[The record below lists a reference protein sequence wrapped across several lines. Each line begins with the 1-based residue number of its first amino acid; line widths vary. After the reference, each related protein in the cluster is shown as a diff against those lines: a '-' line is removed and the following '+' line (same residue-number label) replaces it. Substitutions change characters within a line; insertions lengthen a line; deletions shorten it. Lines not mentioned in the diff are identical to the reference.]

1 MRRAITVA
9 VAALLAVGLAGC
21 APEHDAAY
29 PPASAETLQAGVLA
43 VSQAAASDDAESAL
57 TRLDELQAA
66 LLDCK
71 ARGAIGDARFDSIS
85 AAIELVRADLEKA
98 AAEQAPTE
106 NPEDSP
112 GNSDKPGKPGKP
124 DKPGKP

>member
-1 MRRAITVA
+1 MRRAIA
-9 VAALLAVGLAGC
+9 AAAAALLAIGLAGC
-21 APEHDAAY
+21 APQQDAAY
-29 PPASAETLQAGVLA
+29 PPASAEALQAGVLA
-43 VSQAAASDDAESAL
+43 VSEAAASGDAESAL

-71 ARGAIGDARFDSIS
+71 ARGAIGDARFDSVS
-85 AAIELVRADLEKA
+85 AAIELVRADLEEA
-98 AAEQAPTE
+98 AAEQ
-106 NPEDSP
+106 NPDDSP